1 MHILN
6 RACYTQNQRL
16 RLKCVEKVK
25 MSFRIHVIDVKNQ
38 LQNYI
43 WLVENTLT
51 KNAVAID
58 PTEAHLVTEY
68 CQEHQLT
75 LKQVWLTHWHKD
87 HIGGVPELQ
96 VAHQIDVYGPRE
108 ELSHIPFISHPLS
121 HDDHFE
127 FEGLNVEIIAVPGHT
142 LGHIVYFIDALDS
155 VFCGDT
161 LFAMGCG
168 RMFEGIPEQFYHS
181 LNRLAAL
188 PPRTKV
194 YCTHEYTLSNAQF
207 ALHIEPDNHAIQNR
221 AAEIKAQRERGEIT
235 LPSTIELELE
245 TNPFLR
251 VDSPAE
257 FARIRA
263 LKDNF

>member
-1 MHILN
+1 MM
-6 RACYTQNQRL
+6 QF
-16 RLKCVEKVK
+16 K
-25 MSFRIHVIDVKNQ
+25 IHVIDVKNQ

-43 WLVENTLT
+43 WLLEDTYNHDVI
-51 KNAVAID
+51 VVD
-58 PTEAHLVTEY
+58 PTESSLVEQY
-68 CQEHQLT
+68 CTEHQLN
-75 LKQVWLTHWHKD
+75 LKQIWLTHWHKD
-87 HIGGVPELQ
+87 HIGGVPELIADQ
-96 VAHQIDVYGPRE
+96 NIPVYGPRA
-108 ELSHIPFISHPLS
+108 ELSHIPFVSHPLQ
-121 HDDHFE
+121 HEDHLE
-127 FEGLNVEIIAVPGHT
+127 FNGLKIEIIAVPGHT
-142 LGHIVYFIDALDS
+142 LGHIVYFIDQLDL

-168 RMFEGIPEQFYHS
+168 RMFEGTAEQFYHS

-207 ALHIEPDNHAIQNR
+207 ALHIEPENRAIQQR
-221 AAEIKAQRERGEIT
+221 AEEVRALRERGEMT
-235 LPSTIELELE
+235 LPSSIELELE

-251 VDSPAE
+251 VESAEE

>member
-1 MHILN
+1 M
-6 RACYTQNQRL
+6 QF
-16 RLKCVEKVK
+16 K
-25 MSFRIHVIDVKNQ
+25 IHVIDVKNQ

-43 WLVENTLT
+43 WLLEETSSHDV
-51 KNAVAID
+51 VVVD
-58 PTEAHLVTEY
+58 PTESALVELYCADHHLN
-68 CQEHQLT
+68 
-75 LKQVWLTHWHKD
+75 LKQIWLTHWHKD
-87 HIGGVPELQ
+87 HIGGVPELIADQ
-96 VAHQIDVYGPRE
+96 NIPVYGPRA
-108 ELSHIPFISHPLS
+108 ELSHIPFITHPLQ

-127 FEGLNVEIIAVPGHT
+127 FHGLNIDIIAVPGHT
-142 LGHIVYFIDALDS
+142 LGHIVYFIDALDM

-168 RMFEGIPEQFYHS
+168 RMFEDTAEQFYHS

-207 ALHIEPDNHAIQNR
+207 ALHIEPENRAIQQR
-221 AAEIKAQRERGEIT
+221 AEEVKQLRERGEIT

-251 VDSPAE
+251 VESAEE